1 VTTDPA
7 AYHAAMAEARAA
19 RAFADM
25 PRPGDLA
32 ASLTAA
38 AERDRADHPGVSRP
52 PGDPTTGARTHVRI
66 CPRCD
71 SGAMSA
77 HELLAHFDTCEPD
90 PEPTEGD

>member
-19 RAFADM
+19 RFFADM

-32 ASLTAA
+32 ASLAAA

-66 CPRCD
+66 CTRC
-71 SGAMSA
+71 GGLMSKGD
-77 HELLAHFDTCEPD
+77 LIAHFRDCEPD
-90 PEPTEGD
+90 PDPEDSL